1 MKKQISTGKIFAFC
15 LGDFSRAVINGLIV
29 TYSLKFFSPTESS
42 GLPILLAIG
51 AFGIIRAVGLIF
63 DAITDP
69 WVASMS
75 DRSKNKNGKRI
86 PFMRWAAIP
95 YAATCLLMFF
105 PPDGRATTLNLI
117 WVIVMI
123 LLYYLASTLYSVPYA
138 ALQAE
143 LTSDTRR
150 RVFFYTINSLMFVV
164 GSAVIYVH
172 PVLVNVFKAQGMET
186 VWAWRAAFAVF
197 AALGAICA
205 LIPAFSIKEND
216 YVEHKDYYKPIFKS
230 FAETVKIKQYRIVT
244 IGYLIM
250 QAGFVFFNAAM
261 LYYIDVLLG
270 LNEAFATIVLGISIV
285 FGVCTYPLVNLLAR
299 KIGKKPLLIT
309 ACMMYVVVYTGIFFY
324 EPISAFFGTAPI
336 TSSFLI
342 SFAGEGA
349 LVGDVVCAF
358 LIGILIAFP
367 IACTN
372 ILPSSAFADLAQY
385 DMIQTGD
392 NKTGMFMASRSF
404 AYKVS
409 SALVTFIVSQV
420 MYYGATGDYP
430 TVMGIR
436 LTAIIAAGLLLIAA
450 FIYAQYDDKRIVS
463 FINEHNEKTKA
474 AQQMETQ

>member
-29 TYSLKFFSPTESS
+29 TYSLKFFNPTESS
-42 GLPILLAIG
+42 GLPILLAMG
-51 AFGIIRAVGLIF
+51 AFGIIRMVGLLF
-63 DAITDP
+63 DAVTDP

-86 PFMRWAAIP
+86 PFMRWSAIP
-95 YAATCLLMFF
+95 YAATCLLLFF
-105 PPDGRATTLNLI
+105 PPNDHATVLNI
-117 WVIVMI
+117 VWVVAMI
-123 LLYYLASTLYSVPYA
+123 LLYYLFSTLYCVPYA
-138 ALQAE
+138 AMQAE

-150 RVFFYTINSLMFVV
+150 RVFFYTINSLMFVI

-172 PVLVNVFKAQGMET
+172 PMLVSMFKAQGMET

-197 AALGAICA
+197 AVLGAICA
-205 LIPAFSIKEND
+205 IIPAFAVKEND
-216 YVEHKDYYKPIFKS
+216 YVEHKEYYTPIFKS
-230 FAETVKIKQYRIVT
+230 FAATIKIKQYRIVT
-244 IGYLIM
+244 LGYLVM

-270 LNEAFATIVLGISIV
+270 LKETFATIVLGISIV
-285 FGVCTYPLVNLLAR
+285 VGVCTYPLVNLLAR
-299 KIGKKPLLIT
+299 KVGKKALLIA
-309 ACMMYVVVYTGIFFY
+309 ACLTYVLVYTGIFFY
-324 EPISAFFGTAPI
+324 EPISQFFGTAPI

-342 SFAGEGA
+342 GFAGEGA
-349 LVGDVVCAF
+349 LTGDVVCAF

-404 AYKVS
+404 ANKVS
-409 SALVTFIVSQV
+409 SAVVTFIVSQV

-430 TVMGIR
+430 TVLGVR
-436 LTAIIAAGLLLIAA
+436 LTAIIAAALLLVAT
-450 FIYAQYDDKRIVS
+450 FIYAQYDDKKIVS
-463 FINEHNEKTKA
+463 FIDEHNAKQKA
-474 AQQMETQ
+474 AQAE